1 MADKDTS
8 LLIKVYGFKTTFERL
23 PVKGDPL
30 NDTLDER
37 GFKVDDKGKRVLEMQ
52 EVDWVHYA
60 PGHSPQN
67 TMTWERVKHMEVTDA
82 MLAGEETEKLKLM
95 RARWS
100 MIQPA
105 YVAWKSGQDMP
116 LNGTPLAAWAG
127 VTAEK
132 AEVLRRFGIRTVEDV
147 ATLAESQI
155 EKIPLPAMR
164 DMRKAAKLFLDGR
177 GAAEAAE
184 REAERDKEMEAMR
197 ARLKE
202 QEERLAAAMDLLEEK
217 ANPAGEIEALRA
229 QCDAAGI
236 KYHHKA
242 GVDTLRSL
250 LAQQAA

>member
-8 LLIKVYGFKTTFERL
+8 LLIKVYGFKTTYERL

-100 MIQPA
+100 LIKPA
-105 YVAWKSGQDMP
+105 YDAWKSGQDLP
-116 LNGTPLAAWAG
+116 VNGTPLAAWAG
-127 VTAEK
+127 VTNEK
-132 AEVLRRFGIRTVEDV
+132 AEVLRKFGIRTVEDV
-147 ATLAESQI
+147 AMLAESQI
-155 EKIPLPAMR
+155 EKIPLPAVR
-164 DMRKAAKLFLDGR
+164 DMRKAAKLFLEGR
-177 GAAEAAE
+177 GAAEIAE

-197 ARLKE
+197 AKMHE
-202 QEERLAAAMDLLEEK
+202 QEERLAAALDLLEEK
-217 ANPAGEIEALRA
+217 TNPAGDIEALRA
-229 QCDAAGI
+229 ECDARGI

-242 GVDTLRSL
+242 GADTLRSL

>member
-1 MADKDTS
+1 MSDKDTN
-8 LLIKVYGFKTTFERL
+8 LLIKVYEFKTTYERL
-23 PVKGDPL
+23 PVRGDPL
-30 NDTLDER
+30 NDTTDER
-37 GFKVDDKGKRVLEMQ
+37 GFKLDDKGKRVLEMQ
-52 EVDWVHYA
+52 EVDWVRYA
-60 PGHSPQN
+60 PSHSPQN

-100 MIQPA
+100 MIKPA
-105 YVAWKSGQDMP
+105 YDAWKSGQDMP

-147 ATLAESQI
+147 SVLAESQV
-155 EKIPLPAMR
+155 EKIPLPAVR
-164 DMRKAAKLFLDGR
+164 DMRKAAKLFLESR
-177 GAAEAAE
+177 GSAELAE

-202 QEERLAAAMDLLEEK
+202 QEERLAAALDLLEEK
-217 ANPAGEIEALRA
+217 TNPAAEIEALRS
-229 QCDAAGI
+229 QCDALGI